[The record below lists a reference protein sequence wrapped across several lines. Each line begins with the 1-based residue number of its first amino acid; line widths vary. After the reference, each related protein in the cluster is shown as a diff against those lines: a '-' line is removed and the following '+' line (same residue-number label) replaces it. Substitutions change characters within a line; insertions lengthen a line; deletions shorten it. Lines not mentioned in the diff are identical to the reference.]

1 MENMI
6 STSEGGHVTME
17 VLNRVT
23 NAGLISK
30 VDDGKRLDPTSSV
43 LIFFILRKLKRKTTI

>member
-6 STSEGGHVTME
+6 STSEGGHGTVE

-30 VDDGKRLDPTSSV
+30 VDDSKGLDPTSTV
-43 LIFFILRKLKRKTTI
+43 LIFSF

>member
-30 VDDGKRLDPTSSV
+30 VDDGLEGEPDHHRLLHARNDRV
-43 LIFFILRKLKRKTTI
+43 